1 MIQFQ
6 SFRVNASTAG
16 DPVNFISSVVGFS
29 NEVNGIDI
37 TTQCNYIR
45 FSGSNSAEW
54 ARFSNCNLTV
64 ANNVGFSNTLTGPYI
79 VASNVTASNVTAL
92 SIISSTHTTS
102 NMTVSSNITVPYITA
117 SNVVASNVNFTG
129 SLLQNGVA
137 YVGSQWSG
145 TTGGPISYYGG
156 TVSASNLSVG
166 SNIYKSLTNNSPYYC
181 YIEFDTSGSMQ
192 NSFLP
197 FWLSCPVARI
207 LPSYLSIS
215 NYFTSY
221 NFTPPVSGLWSITA
235 TFWPNATGAY
245 FMTKNWDTTTSCP
258 AAYAMGGD
266 AYLGYAQTNVAFNG
280 TQKGSTLCV
289 GNAASSFWTN
299 CTVTTILSI
308 GETVQFYGYGQS
320 GAGCQTGGQP
330 QGNANYFRA
339 ALIYQV
345 ATGT

>member
-45 FSGSNSAEW
+45 FSVINSAEW
-54 ARFSNCNLTV
+54 ARFSNCNLTI

-79 VASNVTASNVTAL
+79 VASNVT
-92 SIISSTHTTS
+92 
-102 NMTVSSNITVPYITA
+102 
-117 SNVVASNVNFTG
+117 ASNVNFTG

-207 LPSYLSIS
+207 LPSSLSIS

-258 AAYAMGGD
+258 AAYTMGGD
-266 AYLGYAQTNVAFNG
+266 AYPGYAQTNANFNG

-299 CTVTTILSI
+299 CTITTILSI